1 MRLGVIV
8 FLVLLLI
15 PLSALPAFA
24 VPIFEDDFSIDPE
37 ANGWTENFDAF
48 DFPILDGINLLV
60 PPHAGHGDEVIMEK
74 NHFQPSPQEADT
86 RFFSIN
92 RIISTVGFENI
103 QISLTAH
110 QTSDAFEPVDYLEI
124 SVDTNGDGIFESVLK
139 DVEIWEGVEDQSTDD
154 TGVVNG
160 NFIPTSTGFIPLANA
175 ADNNPNLNIKIEAKF
190 NSYREDYF
198 LTDFE
203 VIGDASTLDPDND
216 GDGLEDNED
225 NCPAIA
231 NADQADV
238 DVDGAGDVCDACP
251 NDAENDADGDGV
263 CGDVDNC
270 SAVVN
275 ADQADFDLD
284 DLGDVCDSDKD
295 GDGVD
300 NTSDSCPATPNAGQE
315 DNDGDGIGNACE
327 TMDISIII
335 LDAINQVITLL
346 LNPDFG
352 LKEIKTEVAI
362 IETEVLDT
370 NHGLVAI
377 KTAVD
382 NIKTETDK
390 IQMLKDDVELLKS
403 QLTNMEEKIDTLD
416 EFLVPPTPEEKALEK
431 ADKAQQKADDASPEK
446 QEKEQAKACEK
457 IQKEITK
464 LEDKG
469 ITVPD
474 DLQLLFDDNCS

>member
-15 PLSALPAFA
+15 PLSAQPAFA
-24 VPIFEDDFSIDPE
+24 VLLFQDDFSIDPE
-37 ANGWTENFDAF
+37 SNGWTENFVV
-48 DFPILDGINLLV
+48 DFLDGINPLDPL
-60 PPHAGHGDEVIMEK
+60 HTGHGNEVIMEK
-74 NHFQPSPQEADT
+74 NHFLPNPTTQER

-110 QTSDAFEPVDYLEI
+110 QTSDNYEPVDYLEI
-124 SVDTNGDGIFESVLK
+124 SVDTNDDGIFESVLK
-139 DVEIWEGVEDQSTDD
+139 DVEIWDGVEDQSTVD
-154 TGVVNG
+154 TDVPNG
-160 NFIPTSTGFIPLANA
+160 NTIPTSTGFIPLSNT
-175 ADNNPNLNIKIEAKF
+175 ADNNPNLNIKIEASF

-198 LTDFE
+198 LTEVE
-203 VIGDASTLDPDND
+203 VIGNAIPLDPDND
-216 GDGLEDNED
+216 GDGIGDNED

-231 NADQADV
+231 NADQAD
-238 DVDGAGDVCDACP
+238 
-251 NDAENDADGDGV
+251 
-263 CGDVDNC
+263 
-270 SAVVN
+270 
-275 ADQADFDLD
+275 FDLD
-284 DLGDVCDSDKD
+284 GLGDVCDSDKD

-300 NTSDSCPATPNAGQE
+300 NTSDNCPATPNAGQE

-335 LDAINQVITLL
+335 LDAINQIITLL
-346 LNPDFG
+346 LNPNFG
-352 LKEIKTEVAI
+352 LEEIKTEVAI

-370 NHGLVAI
+370 DHGLVAI

-382 NIKTETDK
+382 NIETETDK
-390 IQMLKDDVELLKS
+390 IQMLKDDVEMLKS
-403 QLTNMEEKIDTLD
+403 QLTNMEEKIDTLVD
-416 EFLVPPTPEEKALEK
+416 FLVPPTPEEKALEK
-431 ADKAQQKADDASPEK
+431 ANKAQQKADDASPEK

-469 ITVPD
+469 ITVPEE
-474 DLQLLFDDNCS
+474 LQELFNEKCTPP